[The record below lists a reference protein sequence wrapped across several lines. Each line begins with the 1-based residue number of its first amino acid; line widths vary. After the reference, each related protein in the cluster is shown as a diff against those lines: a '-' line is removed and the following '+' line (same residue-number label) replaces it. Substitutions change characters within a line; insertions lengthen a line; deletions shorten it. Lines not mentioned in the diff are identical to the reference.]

1 MRRSIRVPISAA
13 RQPQGVPRV
22 LAGLIAATLAL
33 VLATGSLNARD
44 LESAVAAVPNPRAQD
59 GGWVSDPAGAIAAR
73 HAEINAAIAELER
86 QTSVEI
92 AVVVLPSI
100 GEFVPKQFAT
110 ELFNHW
116 GVGKKDRDNGV
127 LVLQVLDQRRVEI
140 ETGYGLEGAL
150 PDVKCRWI
158 IDDIAI
164 PFFKAG
170 SLSDGHL
177 EMVRALER
185 GIRDSEIGRAEL
197 TGAVTL
203 QPNAAVDPAPMQWE
217 LPHIDPALTDF
228 DENSVSAALAVFA
241 IPAGAI
247 LLLLWAFLYRR
258 FRATNPEPYAEYLY
272 YKSRSRMATV
282 GTSMMTSAPGLW
294 EVQSVESGWSFLAV
308 LPGLFLTERR
318 RSKRLKALRDKPRI
332 DPKSGEE
339 MRRLSEQE
347 DDAYLE
353 SGNVSE
359 EKLGS
364 LDYDVWVSSS
374 DYHKI
379 ERYEGHVSASDCDD
393 CGYKTYR
400 QTSSRTITAATTS
413 SSGLAEDTYECAHCG
428 KRDIVRRTIPKISTS
443 SGSGGSSGG
452 GSFGGGSSGGGGA
465 GGSY

>member
-1 MRRSIRVPISAA
+1 MQRRSVFLSFLFGIPAVFVGGALAITAITAPLAA
-13 RQPQGVPRV
+13 R
-22 LAGLIAATLAL
+22 
-33 VLATGSLNARD
+33 D
-44 LESAVAAVPNPRAQD
+44 FESAVAAVPNPREQD

-73 HAEINAAIAELER
+73 RSDINATIAELER

-100 GEFVPKQFAT
+100 GEFVPKEFAT
-110 ELFNHW
+110 ELFNRW
-116 GVGKKDRDNGV
+116 GVGKKDKDNGL

-170 SLSDGHL
+170 SFSDGHY

-185 GIRDSEIGRAEL
+185 GVRDAEIGRQEL
-197 TGAVTL
+197 TGGVTL
-203 QPNAAVDPAPMQWE
+203 EPGASIDPEPADYE
-217 LPHIDPALTDF
+217 LPHVDVSLTDF
-228 DENSVSAALAVFA
+228 NEESTLGGLAVLA
-241 IPAGAI
+241 TPVGVVI
-247 LLLLWAFLYRR
+247 LLVWSFFYRR

-272 YKSRSRMATV
+272 YKGRSHIATF
-282 GTSMMTSAPGLW
+282 GTSLITATPGLW
-294 EVQSVESGWSFLAV
+294 EAQSVESGWSFLAV
-308 LPGLFLTERR
+308 LPGLLLTNRR
-318 RSKRLKALRDKPRI
+318 RAKRLKQLRDKPRI
-332 DPKSGEE
+332 DPETGET
-339 MRRLSEQE
+339 MKRLSESE

-353 SGNVSE
+353 AGNISE

-364 LDYDVWVSSS
+364 LDYDVWLSPSGF
-374 DYHKI
+374 HKI
-379 ERYEGHVSASDCDD
+379 ERYDGHVSASDCAQ

-400 QTSSRTITAATTS
+400 QTSSRTIRSATTS
-413 SSGLAEDTYECAHCG
+413 SSGLAEDTYQCAHCG
-428 KRDIVRRTIPKISTS
+428 KTDVVQRVIPKISSS
-443 SGSGGSSGG
+443 SGSGGSGGG